1 MASPAQ
7 TSQQLALRPGQPDDP
22 RSPDL
27 LSAARRALAEVDDLP
42 TFASLIA
49 RAEVI
54 RVAARAAGLSTEA
67 QNDWTRYKVDCER
80 AAAEMITRLREAGE
94 LASHGQRA
102 NEMSEPPTSTLDILK
117 VKRWQAAEWAKLAA
131 LDEAELDDFF
141 AKKNKAGKAV
151 AESVLI
157 KLGAAKQTTKRRRDA
172 SRNAAPLP
180 DGMDLRVGD
189 CREVLA
195 GVEPDSVA
203 LVLTDPPYGDEA
215 EPLYEWLAKWSAQV
229 LIPGGSLICYTGQSR
244 LDRDMR
250 LLGDQLRYWWLLA
263 MKHNRAQRL
272 PGKFVIA
279 EFKPVLWYVK
289 DNRRGRS
296 LVPDMLIS
304 ERDKSLHPWSQG
316 TAGAVGLIE
325 HLTEPGELIAD
336 PFAGTALW
344 GRSAARMGRRW
355 VGADVVDGGD
365 SAVVA

>member
-7 TSQQLALRPGQPDDP
+7 NPQQELALQPNDP

-42 TFASLIA
+42 TFASLAA

-80 AAAEMITRLREAGE
+80 AAAAMITRLREAGE
-94 LASHGQRA
+94 LIGAAGGRPDKPGELSPV
-102 NEMSEPPTSTLDILK
+102 SKFKIKP
-117 VKRWQAAEWAKLAA
+117 WQAKEWAKLAA
-131 LDEAELDDFF
+131 LDESELDEFF
-141 AKKNKAGKAV
+141 TRKNKAGKA
-151 AESVLI
+151 AGEHELI

-189 CREVLA
+189 CREVLND
-195 GVEPDSVA
+195 VEPASVA

-250 LLGDQLRYWWLLA
+250 LLGEQLRYWWLLA
-263 MKHNRAQRL
+263 MKHDRGQRL

-279 EFKPVLWYVK
+279 EFKPVLWFVK

-296 LVPDMLIS
+296 LVPDMLVS

-316 TAGAVGLIE
+316 TGGAVGLIE

-344 GRSAARMGRRW
+344 GSASARMGRRW
-355 VGADVVDGGD
+355 IGADVVAGGD
-365 SAVVA
+365 PVVIP